1 MENTKSKLIALL
13 LSKGQVK
20 LAEALDISTSELSRK
35 INNEKGFTIQQWA
48 RALDFID
55 VQIVPAKSLVLTPEK
70 YKALLTFA
78 AAALEQDMERAE

>member
-20 LAEALDISTSELSRK
+20 LAEALDISASDRTLK
-35 INNEKGFTIQQWA
+35 VNNENRFTIQQWA

-55 VQIVPAKSLVLTPEK
+55 VQIVPADALVLTPEK

-78 AAALEQDMERAE
+78 AAALDQDMERAK